1 MEKVTEIWT
10 PTGVKSTLK
19 LSMEP
24 STGQT
29 LRPTHVGVP
38 GLQHTGI
45 CGFGW
50 RFASIVTA
58 QSAATVVDDAG
69 NNVESFQVQLHFD
82 AHLIRSAS
90 YGTLTLTVEV
100 DNLISSNP
108 TPPSFRLD
116 LPRNGGAQLLA
127 SYVYASTAPQ
137 PLLSITVTFP
147 TSLGLSLPHPL
158 ESRMETVLEETL
170 SGQELVDI
178 KFYAFSRRGTECV
191 THPLPLFARRDLL
204 RGFSDD
210 LDALLTQQGFAE
222 SSVVDLDSY
231 ESKEP
236 SFDDFGYDSDSDL
249 DSEEPEAEEDAR
261 MPAIEPTPQEE
272 EGNAAAQDAKLQ
284 VVPASGPLVRQGA
297 RMGRVFVLKD
307 TAYRTW
313 KALLYYLYTR
323 RINFRPLKSEGLQE
337 ETCIGPVCSPKSMY
351 RLADKLGLEELRGL
365 ALESISSRLSEHNIL
380 QEVFSSFTSTYPVI
394 QELEVRFLTSNFSEK
409 ASEGLKEMTEKICQ
423 GEKPYCA
430 ETLFKILH
438 ELSGKSK

>member
-1 MEKVTEIWT
+1 PKRCDQ
-10 PTGVKSTLK
+10 P
-19 LSMEP
+19 
-24 STGQT
+24 
-29 LRPTHVGVP
+29 HVGVP

-108 TPPSFRLD
+108 TPP
-116 LPRNGGAQLLA
+116 
-127 SYVYASTAPQ
+127 
-137 PLLSITVTFP
+137 ITFP

-191 THPLPLFARRDLL
+191 TRPLPLYARRDLL

-222 SSVVDLDSY
+222 STVVDLDSY

-272 EGNAAAQDAKLQ
+272 EGNATAQDAKLQ

-307 TAYRTW
+307 TAYKTW

-337 ETCIGPVCSPKSMY
+337 ETCLGPVCSPKSMY

-409 ASEGLKEMTEKICQ
+409 ASEGLKEMTEKNFHFRTFDLIARRLRSRRDQ
-423 GEKPYCA
+423 GRARLSCPPTYTSLRAHGPCS
-430 ETLFKILH
+430 KISCL
-438 ELSGKSK
+438 GFVR

>member
-1 MEKVTEIWT
+1 MEKVGEIWT
-10 PTGVKSTLK
+10 PTGVKTTFK

-24 STGQT
+24 STSQT
-29 LRPTHVGVP
+29 LRPAHVGVP

-50 RFASIVTA
+50 RFASVVTA

-100 DNLISSNP
+100 ENLISSNP
-108 TPPSFRLD
+108 LPNFRSD
-116 LPRNGGAQLLA
+116 LPRNAGAQLLT
-127 SYVYASTAPQ
+127 SYVYATTAPQ

-170 SGQELVDI
+170 SGRELVDI

-191 THPLPLFARRDLL
+191 TRPLPLFARRDLL

-231 ESKEP
+231 ESKDT

-249 DSEEPEAEEDAR
+249 DSEEDEEDAR
-261 MPAIEPTPQEE
+261 MRPAIEPTPQEG
-272 EGNAAAQDAKLQ
+272 EGNAAQDAKLQ
-284 VVPASGPLVRQGA
+284 VVPVSGPLVRQGA

-307 TAYRTW
+307 TAYKTW

-323 RINFRPLKSEGLQE
+323 GINFRPLKSEGLQE
-337 ETCIGPVCSPKSMY
+337 GTCIGPVCSPKSMY

-365 ALESISSRLSEHNIL
+365 ALESISSRLTERNIL

-430 ETLFKILH
+430 ETLFRILH